1 MPIQSKLLAI
11 LERAHELKASDIH
24 FVMKNEKMCIEFRV
38 GAFMVP
44 YEELLITQYESLL
57 AYIKFQASLSLMHPK
72 QPQSGLL
79 RFQNQE
85 LTYYCRVS
93 ILPTQHYQSL
103 VLRLINHTH
112 QKQLH
117 EIPYFYR
124 NVAAL
129 QQMATKQAGLLLIS
143 GPTGSGKTTTT
154 YALIDYL
161 KQELGKSIVTIED
174 PVEYQQPDIIQM
186 QVNETMG
193 MTYDVG
199 IKEILRHD
207 PDVIIIGEIRDSQTA
222 RQALR
227 AAFTGHL
234 VISTVHAKN
243 VLGTIN
249 RLLDLGITLQEL
261 EQGVIG
267 VANQRL
273 IKFDDE
279 QKALFELCFDD
290 HLDVLFHHLNEGS
303 PVQPSYLT
311 LDEEF
316 SQCQQQRA

>member
-1 MPIQSKLLAI
+1 
-11 LERAHELKASDIH
+11 
-24 FVMKNEKMCIEFRV
+24 
-38 GAFMVP
+38 
-44 YEELLITQYESLL
+44 
-57 AYIKFQASLSLMHPK
+57 
-72 QPQSGLL
+72 
-79 RFQNQE
+79 
-85 LTYYCRVS
+85 
-93 ILPTQHYQSL
+93 
-103 VLRLINHTH
+103 
-112 QKQLH
+112 
-117 EIPYFYR
+117 
-124 NVAAL
+124 
-129 QQMATKQAGLLLIS
+129 MATKQAGLLLIS

-273 IKFDDE
+273 IKFDFLRRVNTMPHNRSDCGRSRDRRCGRCRG
-279 QKALFELCFDD
+279 LFL
-290 HLDVLFHHLNEGS
+290 LVITTVKKPLRLRS
-303 PVQPSYLT
+303 AVPRPRLP
-311 LDEEF
+311 
-316 SQCQQQRA
+316 AW